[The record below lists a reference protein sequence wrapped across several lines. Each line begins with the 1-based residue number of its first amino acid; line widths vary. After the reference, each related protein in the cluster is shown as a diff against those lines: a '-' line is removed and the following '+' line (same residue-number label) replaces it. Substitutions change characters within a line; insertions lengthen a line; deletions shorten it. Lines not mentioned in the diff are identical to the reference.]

1 MALIVKPVA
10 VAAPQGVMTSRPASS
25 ARGGTPA
32 SMSGPV
38 DASSPVGGSLFGD
51 GSFSAVVTQDS
62 SGFSGQSFTP
72 GRRGDHEN
80 DLPNPQTGIVEFTS
94 QGFAELLELR
104 DTILAGS
111 LEAEGKHR
119 GKATG
124 RSIEYASALYEAVI
138 DFATGNRNLRG
149 ETISINL

>member
-25 ARGGTPA
+25 ARGGSPT
-32 SMSGPV
+32 SMSGPI
-38 DASSPVGGSLFGD
+38 DASSPVGSSLFSD
-51 GSFSAVVTQDS
+51 GPFSAVVTQDDS
-62 SGFSGQSFTP
+62 DFSGHSFTP
-72 GRRGDHEN
+72 GRRGDHED
-80 DLPNPQTGIVEFTS
+80 DLPNPKTGIVEFTS

-104 DTILAGS
+104 DTISAGS
-111 LEAEGKHR
+111 LDSEGKNR

-138 DFATGNRNLRG
+138 DFSTGNNNLRG
-149 ETISINL
+149 ETVSLNL